1 MKLSIYIPSRG
12 RSDIIME
19 TTLPL
24 LVSFA
29 NNGVPINICVREED
43 YKDYEFLHQNK
54 DYNTKLRKVSSKM
67 GIGEKRAYITNTLA
81 KKDEADYILQIDDDY
96 DALFEVYKKET
107 HCWICGKEYVK
118 RNDRQLDHDH
128 ETGEPRYICCIS
140 CNCKL
145 K

>member
-1 MKLSIYIPSRG
+1 MP
-12 RSDIIME
+12 
-19 TTLPL
+19 
-24 LVSFA
+24 
-29 NNGVPINICVREED
+29 
-43 YKDYEFLHQNK
+43 YKDPHSERAIMSRKKAHKRYSERNKEKIAEKDKKYYQKNK
-54 DYNTKLRKVSSKM
+54 DKIKEYQKTSPIFYKTKTIYSWKRQ
-67 GIGEKRAYITNTLA
+67 GI
-81 KKDEADYILQIDDDY
+81 IDDDY
-96 DALFEVYKKET
+96 DLLFEVYNKET